1 MLFRST
7 VRKKTKGQED
17 EKLPFDY
24 ARDNM
29 ERRPYEFYIEE
40 YRQADPMEISN
51 RLGIAYDVQKSEF
64 IIFFMGVN
72 YHVSYPDFRVSHEES
87 EMCFYPLEEIQH
99 IQSGHMHN
107 QVLEDFLLM
116 LIIWKVHWTANS
128 SGRSR

>member
-1 MLFRST
+1 MTFR
-7 VRKKTKGQED
+7 
-17 EKLPFDY
+17 
-24 ARDNM
+24 
-29 ERRPYEFYIEE
+29 
-40 YRQADPMEISN
+40 N

-64 IIFFMGVN
+64 TIFFMGVN
-72 YHVSYPDFRVSHEES
+72 YYVTYPDFRVSHEES

>member
-1 MLFRST
+1 M
-7 VRKKTKGQED
+7 
-17 EKLPFDY
+17 PFDY

-29 ERRPYEFYIEE
+29 ESRPYEFYIEE

-72 YHVSYPDFRVSHEES
+72 YYVTYLDFRVSHKES
-87 EMCFYPLEEIQH
+87 ELCFYPLEETQH

>member
-1 MLFRST
+1 M
-7 VRKKTKGQED
+7 
-17 EKLPFDY
+17 PFDY

-87 EMCFYPLEEIQH
+87 EMCFYPLEEDIYAK
-99 IQSGHMHN
+99 I
-107 QVLEDFLLM
+107 
-116 LIIWKVHWTANS
+116 
-128 SGRSR
+128 